1 MANKKK
7 LSFNDLLMNN
17 KFVFVL
23 SLAAAIFLWAAISMT
38 VGPEEKRVIENVRVQ
53 IETSEDSL
61 YKIFGYEETY
71 VDVTVKGKKYL
82 IASGA
87 LSASDI
93 TVTATNSYVDA
104 AGTHKLKLTASVDK
118 STEIK
123 IIDISQASIEAFF
136 DIEKT
141 ETFPVEADITAEKG
155 IVPEGYLSDEPILPV
170 SSIKVTGP
178 ASQINNIEKIKATAK
193 LDETITSTQ
202 EFEAKLSAVT
212 QSGKKAKYITYDEN
226 IDTISVTVPVLKVE
240 TIPVS
245 VRYVNMPSY
254 YEKNMPEVTIF
265 PKEITVAAAQ
275 SVIENLETLYVGT
288 IDFSALMNKNNRFT
302 FNLDD
307 IDEVRIIDEISEV
320 TVSVNCY
327 PMSKKTFG
335 VDAVNIT
342 LLNVPDGKKAELLTE
357 SIRGVTVVGP
367 ASDLNKLTEEDIFAK
382 VDLTD
387 ASDGTTSYEAVVYVK
402 SSEKCWVYNSYLV
415 KVRVE

>member
-212 QSGKKAKYITYDEN
+212 HSGRKAKYITYEEN
-226 IDTISVTVPVLKVE
+226 VDTISVTVPVLKVE

-254 YEKNMPEVTIF
+254 YEDNMPEVTIY
-265 PKEITVAAAQ
+265 PKEIKVAAAQ
-275 SVIENLETLYVGT
+275 SVIESLETLYVGT
-288 IDFSALMNKNNRFT
+288 IDFAALTNKNNKFT

-307 IDEVRIIDEISEV
+307 IDEVRILDEINEV

-342 LLNVPDGKKAELLTE
+342 LLNIPDGKEAELLTE

-367 ASDLNKLTEEDIFAK
+367 ASEINNLTEEDIFAK

-387 ASDGTTSYEAVVYVK
+387 ASDGTSSYEAVVYIK
-402 SSEKCWVYNSYLV
+402 GSEKCWVYNSYLV